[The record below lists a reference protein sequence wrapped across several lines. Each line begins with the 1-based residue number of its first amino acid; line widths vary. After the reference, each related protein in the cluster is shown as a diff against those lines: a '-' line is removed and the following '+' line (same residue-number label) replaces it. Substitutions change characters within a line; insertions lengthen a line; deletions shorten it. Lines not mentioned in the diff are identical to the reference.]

1 MSSFVLK
8 IIAIISMVFDH
19 VGDACIKHLSAMNLI
34 GRLAFPIFAFQIS
47 EGYYHTKNLKKY
59 FLRLFL
65 FALISQIPFM
75 LFMSTYTNAFSLNIF
90 CTLFVGL
97 LAIFIHDK
105 VCNCSFNLFKN
116 TKFDICIKQFIG
128 ILIAILLGLIAEFCH
143 FDYGLFGIAI
153 IFIFYLFKNHK
164 ITMSIT
170 YILACILNYG
180 YSAFL
185 AGFNNIFWYVLLTT
199 FTIIPIVF
207 ICLYNGKQGKK
218 VKYLLY
224 FFYPVHYIIIY
235 LIFK

>member
-116 TKFDICIKQFIG
+116 TKFDICIKQFVG
-128 ILIAILLGLIAEFCH
+128 ILIAFLQLHIYLLAFLITVIQ
-143 FDYGLFGIAI
+143 L
-153 IFIFYLFKNHK
+153 FYLDLTIYCGTFYLQHLLLFPL
-164 ITMSIT
+164 
-170 YILACILNYG
+170 YLF
-180 YSAFL
+180 AF
-185 AGFNNIFWYVLLTT
+185 TT
-199 FTIIPIVF
+199 E
-207 ICLYNGKQGKK
+207 NK
-218 VKYLLY
+218 VK
-224 FFYPVHYIIIY
+224 
-235 LIFK
+235 K